1 MRELLTLELQME
13 KVSQKTPSTES
24 QRIALDIS
32 TVLFEL
38 ELTFLYQGRSIGSDL
53 ANQPPSH
60 SLPSLEL
67 THSIGILCNPSSS
80 SVAIVSAASFI

>member
-38 ELTFLYQGRSIGSDL
+38 ELTFLHQRRSVGRDL
-53 ANQPPSH
+53 ADQP
-60 SLPSLEL
+60 
-67 THSIGILCNPSSS
+67 
-80 SVAIVSAASFI
+80 